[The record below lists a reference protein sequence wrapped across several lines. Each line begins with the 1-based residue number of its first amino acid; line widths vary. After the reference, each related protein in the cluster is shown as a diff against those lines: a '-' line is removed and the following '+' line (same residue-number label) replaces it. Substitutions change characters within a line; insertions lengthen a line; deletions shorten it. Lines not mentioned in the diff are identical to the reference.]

1 VVVDRKLTGLLLA
14 VVAGVAEILFAALVL
29 EVRDADDGVLISP
42 CPSRDA
48 EDEVLISPC
57 CGGVAIIAVG

>member
-1 VVVDRKLTGLLLA
+1 LA
-14 VVAGVAEILFAALVL
+14 VVTGVAEILFAALVL

-42 CPSRDA
+42 CPIRDA
-48 EDEVLISPC
+48 DDEVLISPC